1 MKQREM
7 MFVAQTQLYQEDE
20 QYFVD
25 CEVKDQ
31 EVHYFIK
38 PIEEEP
44 DVARQDGQQYQRLKE
59 PIPISDNLPV
69 PLIIDSESED

>member
-31 EVHYFIK
+31 EVHYFIV
-38 PIEEEP
+38 PIDEEQH
-44 DVARQDGQQYQRLKE
+44 VALQDGQQYARLIE
-59 PIPISDNLPV
+59 PIPISGNLSV
-69 PLIIDSESED
+69 PLIIESDNEY